1 MEPNARGQTSK
12 NGMALLRYVKWCMF
26 HLLQYSAY
34 LSLSQL
40 DYLLLCCVAY
50 LSLSQLVYLL
60 LCGLYLS
67 LSQLVYLLLCSQFKH
82 RVQSGHDNLEQII
95 KMYRYA
101 YF

>member
-1 MEPNARGQTSK
+1 MFMEPNARGQTSK

-60 LCGLYLS
+60 LYLWPIPVLVPDC
-67 LSQLVYLLLCSQFKH
+67 LSPPVWPIPALVPACLSPP
-82 RVQSGHDNLEQII
+82 V
-95 KMYRYA
+95 
-101 YF
+101 